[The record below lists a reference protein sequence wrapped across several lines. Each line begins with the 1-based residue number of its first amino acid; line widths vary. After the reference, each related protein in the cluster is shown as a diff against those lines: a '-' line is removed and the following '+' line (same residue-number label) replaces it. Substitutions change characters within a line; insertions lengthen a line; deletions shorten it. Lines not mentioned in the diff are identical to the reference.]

1 MMKHKENSMKLNRK
15 WLGNKSTHKPKRVG
29 HKPKIPLQLLG
40 LPGPTEEQQSN
51 SMDEVRRQV
60 VLMSSRGFREAL
72 RPNPRTPSVKGNG
85 PTVKAKQRRGATE

>member
-1 MMKHKENSMKLNRK
+1 MKLTRK
-15 WLGNKSTHKPKRVG
+15 WQGNKPTHKPKRVG

-40 LPGPTEEQQSN
+40 LPSPKEEQPSN

-85 PTVKAKQRRGATE
+85 KNGPQKPRRGATE